1 MTHLQ
6 PSIAIVG
13 AGPRGASLLERIS
26 AYLSAGQGSQPLTIH
41 VIDDKES
48 GAGAVWATD
57 QTREMCMNTL
67 SDAVTLFTEPSST
80 VAGPINPGP
89 TLYEWSLLAL
99 WDLVSAESG
108 AHVHV
113 LEERIS
119 AIPDSRSATYRE
131 FPARAG
137 FAASFREEL
146 LATVPE
152 SHPSRALYG
161 EYLRWNY
168 DRAVASLPVEVTVI
182 RHNARAV
189 SIRRDGDIE
198 RIILTDGT
206 EVAAHSVI
214 LATGWLQRGD
224 TVPESRLAHQL
235 EQHPEL
241 VWIRPASPIDQDLS
255 AVPAGA
261 DVIVRGLGMG
271 FFDTMALLTAERG
284 GRFVVDPHAPGGL
297 RYEASGN
304 EPRLHVTS
312 RRGIPFRAKTLYGS
326 LPPRSEQRYLRSVDW
341 AREPRPLDFDRQ
353 FWPRIIADAMF
364 DYAETLGRVRP
375 DALVDHSALVRAL
388 EAKLEEIL
396 ARPRATGTTE
406 VAHEFESAVAPYF
419 VDAHDRFEIA
429 RELDPANRSFE
440 DSAEYQRWIAE
451 RVTEDL
457 TEGAL
462 GRDSALKAGLWS
474 ISSARGFTSRTGT
487 FGGFD
492 AESRASGFAEL
503 FRIGGMVGSGPPAFR
518 NQQLLALIDAGLV
531 RFIGPNAQVTVTD
544 AGFTAESHSVPGSR
558 VSGPALIDAWMH
570 GADVSATTDPLT
582 RELVDSGRARP
593 FTVPSRTGDPDS
605 AYISRSFDIDEA
617 TGLLIGESGELDP
630 AIHVAGIPVDDTVH
644 DTIIGPMPGTDPTML
659 RETDRVAA
667 SALRVARVLGD
678 HLFERRNREVAHGTR
693 GVDDAV
699 DRLAV

>member
-26 AYLSAGQGSQPLTIH
+26 AYLGADQAPSGPLTIH

-80 VAGPINPGP
+80 VAGPIIEGP

-119 AIPDSRSATYRE
+119 AIPESRSATYRE
-131 FPARAG
+131 FPAREG
-137 FAASFREEL
+137 FAVSFREEL

-168 DRAVASLPVEVTVI
+168 DRAIASLPGDVAVI
-182 RHNARAV
+182 RHEARAI
-189 SIRRDGDIE
+189 SIRREGDLE
-198 RIILTDGT
+198 RITLSDGAQ
-206 EVAAHSVI
+206 VSAHSVI
-214 LATGWLQRGD
+214 LATGWLPRGN

-235 EQHPEL
+235 EDRPDL
-241 VWIRPASPIDQDLS
+241 VWVRPASPIDQDLS
-255 AVPAGA
+255 EIAAGT

-341 AREPRPLDFDRQ
+341 TREPRPLDFDRQ

-364 DYAETLGRVRP
+364 DYASTLSRVRP

-388 EAKLEEIL
+388 EAKLDEIL
-396 ARPRATGTTE
+396 ARPHATDTTE
-406 VAHEFESAVAPYF
+406 VAREFEDAVAPYF
-419 VDAHDRFEIA
+419 VDTADRFEIA
-429 RELDPANRSFE
+429 RELDPANRSFS
-440 DSAEYQRWIAE
+440 DADDFQRWIAA

-457 TEGAL
+457 TEGTL

-518 NQQLLALIDAGLV
+518 NQQLLALMEAGLV
-531 RFIGPNAQVTVTD
+531 RFIGPSGQVTVTEE
-544 AGFTAESHSVPGSR
+544 GFTAESHSVPGSR
-558 VSGPALIDAWMH
+558 VSGTGLIDAWMH
-570 GADVSATTDPLT
+570 SADVTATTDPLT

-593 FTVPSRTGDPDS
+593 FTVASRTGDADL
-605 AYISRSFDIDEA
+605 AYISRSFDIDAA

-630 AIHVAGIPVDDTVH
+630 AIHAAGIPVDDTVH

-667 SALRVARVLGD
+667 SALRVALVGAQ
-678 HLFERRNREVAHGTR
+678 HPAS
-693 GVDDAV
+693 VDALV
-699 DRLAV
+699 H